1 MRTAVL
7 IGLYALT
14 GFSGV
19 LAEQGFE
26 KYIALLV
33 GATVFS
39 SAIVIFAYFLGF
51 GLGAWGIAAVARRGR
66 IARPLLTYGV
76 LELLVGASCVAFTY
90 GFHPLSAHLVQ
101 FQSLDDSVFQKF
113 AARFVFGAILILPS
127 AALMGASFP
136 LIAQALEVGEKRS
149 KQRGMGQEWLA
160 AYGANLLGA
169 SLAALGGAYLILPA
183 IGVRGAMWLCG
194 AIGMAVFFVS
204 LALRER
210 AVRKPESRAA
220 EHEALEAGPGFLPIE
235 RHDKVLLLTTALLS
249 GLVFFALEVLWTHLI
264 ATLLGASVYA
274 FASMLAAV
282 LIGLFLGSLRARR
295 TAEPVSPAAF
305 SKVLRW
311 SALVL
316 VVQFRLWDYIQIA
329 YLTQIPDWMK
339 SFYTVEGFK
348 FLLGALL
355 IVPPAAL
362 LGTLYPML
370 LRHPT
375 LSRPGAGYF
384 VGYLNMA
391 NSVGCL
397 AGAILGVFFFI
408 PVVGTEWSLKFIV
421 LALALSGAV
430 FLWRAQPSRNVLI
443 KTMVNSVLLFGYA
456 MTWHWDRFLL
466 TSGQNTYFGQTDKPG
481 PPPKPGQEGPR
492 VTNMGVVFFEENAQ
506 GGFTTVVQMDYD
518 KAPSMRKLFSNGKFE
533 GTDDLEVQGFAQ
545 IAVSAIPSQFTQ
557 DFGRALQIGLGTGQ
571 SAHAM
576 ARMGFES
583 VDLAEFAP
591 GIVHAS
597 SRLFQSVNGNV
608 LSDPNVH
615 LHLEDGRNL
624 LQLSPAQSFDVISIE
639 LTSVWFAGAT
649 NLYSREFYEMAKS
662 RLKSQGALQQWV
674 QFHHTRPH
682 ELSVQIAT
690 LRSVFPYVS
699 LWSAGGQGMMV
710 ATTHPQELTPA
721 RRAFLAQRLRSL
733 RNIPEAQQT
742 ALEAQVFDS
751 QVLSPQDV
759 DRLLSQTQPG
769 LNTDHNRWIE
779 YATPRYN
786 WTDDDGGAANLA
798 WLKSFSRPSP
808 VATATR

>member
-1 MRTAVL
+1 
-7 IGLYALT
+7 
-14 GFSGV
+14 
-19 LAEQGFE
+19 
-26 KYIALLV
+26 
-33 GATVFS
+33 
-39 SAIVIFAYFLGF
+39 
-51 GLGAWGIAAVARRGR
+51 
-66 IARPLLTYGV
+66 
-76 LELLVGASCVAFTY
+76 
-90 GFHPLSAHLVQ
+90 
-101 FQSLDDSVFQKF
+101 
-113 AARFVFGAILILPS
+113 
-127 AALMGASFP
+127 
-136 LIAQALEVGEKRS
+136 
-149 KQRGMGQEWLA
+149 
-160 AYGANLLGA
+160 
-169 SLAALGGAYLILPA
+169 
-183 IGVRGAMWLCG
+183 
-194 AIGMAVFFVS
+194 
-204 LALRER
+204 
-210 AVRKPESRAA
+210 
-220 EHEALEAGPGFLPIE
+220 
-235 RHDKVLLLTTALLS
+235 
-249 GLVFFALEVLWTHLI
+249 
-264 ATLLGASVYA
+264 
-274 FASMLAAV
+274 
-282 LIGLFLGSLRARR
+282 
-295 TAEPVSPAAF
+295 
-305 SKVLRW
+305 
-311 SALVL
+311 
-316 VVQFRLWDYIQIA
+316 
-329 YLTQIPDWMK
+329 
-339 SFYTVEGFK
+339 
-348 FLLGALL
+348 
-355 IVPPAAL
+355 
-362 LGTLYPML
+362 
-370 LRHPT
+370 
-375 LSRPGAGYF
+375 
-384 VGYLNMA
+384 
-391 NSVGCL
+391 
-397 AGAILGVFFFI
+397 
-408 PVVGTEWSLKFIV
+408 
-421 LALALSGAV
+421 
-430 FLWRAQPSRNVLI
+430 
-443 KTMVNSVLLFGYA
+443 
-456 MTWHWDRFLL
+456 
-466 TSGQNTYFGQTDKPG
+466 
-481 PPPKPGQEGPR
+481 
-492 VTNMGVVFFEENAQ
+492 
-506 GGFTTVVQMDYD
+506 VQMDYD

-674 QFHHTRPH
+674 QF
-682 ELSVQIAT
+682 
-690 LRSVFPYVS
+690 PYVS